1 MRTFAASILAL
12 ALLLVAGQALAQEFL
27 CHPKEVAV
35 HNNRVAVWCTI
46 PATDSSTSAS
56 IRYFAVPTSNATYS
70 NRFLEVTNLALIS
83 GRNLNFIFTAGDTS
97 GTAFGC
103 AANNCRSASGVNL
116 R

>member
-1 MRTFAASILAL
+1 MRTIAAAFLGLAVLL
-12 ALLLVAGQALAQEFL
+12 AGGQALAQEYL

-35 HNNRVAVWCTI
+35 HDNRVAVWCTI
-46 PATDSSTSAS
+46 PATDGSAT
-56 IRYFAVPTSNATYS
+56 INYFAVPTSDATYA
-70 NRFLEVTNLALIS
+70 NRFLEVSNLALIS